1 MSPAR
6 RTHARRTALAIASG
20 CLVALAVAVVT
31 ADPAR
36 DPFPQTLPRA
46 AHPSGPVLFRD
57 DFTDTTLS
65 VWTKDRGGVWSVH
78 HGLLRAELPN
88 ARQQHSFL
96 YAGSEEWRDY
106 AVDLDVCMIRGV
118 DKGVVVRVQGDDGIG
133 VDLRGPGYQDV
144 ILQHREWPMGKARAT
159 NANTVWQHLRVEV
172 LGNRYRVFVNGDLA
186 LEATDKKHRR
196 TNGRI
201 ALSAYTGGNGEC
213 LVYYDHVVVTAL
225 AGEVGAMTGGA
236 PGGTGR

>member
-1 MSPAR
+1 MSPDR
-6 RTHARRTALAIASG
+6 RTHARRTTLAIASG

-36 DPFPQTLPRA
+36 DPLPQTQPHMTRPR
-46 AHPSGPVLFRD
+46 GPVLFRD
-57 DFTDTTLS
+57 DFSDTTLS
-65 VWTKDRGGVWSVH
+65 AWTRDRAGVWSVR

-106 AVDLDVCMIRGV
+106 AVDLDMCMIRGV
-118 DKGVVVRVQGDDGIG
+118 DKGVAVRVQGDDGIG

-144 ILQHREWPMGKARAT
+144 IIQHREWPMGKARAT

-172 LGNRYRVFVNGDLA
+172 VGNRYRVFVNGDLV
-186 LEATDKKHRR
+186 LEATDKKHHRM
-196 TNGRI
+196 NGRI
-201 ALSAYTGGNGEC
+201 ALSAYTGGSGEC

-225 AGEVGAMTGGA
+225 TSPMGAMTGVGV
-236 PGGTGR
+236 GGSAR

>member
-1 MSPAR
+1 MSPDR
-6 RTHARRTALAIASG
+6 RSHARRTALAVASG
-20 CLVALAVAVVT
+20 CLVAWAVAVVT

-46 AHPSGPVLFRD
+46 SRPGGPVLFRD
-57 DFTDTTLS
+57 DFADTTLS
-65 VWTKDRGGVWSVH
+65 SWTRDRAGVWSVR

-96 YAGSEEWRDY
+96 YAGSEDWRDY
-106 AVDLDVCMIRGV
+106 AVDLDMCMIRGV
-118 DKGVVVRVQGDDGIG
+118 DKGVAVRVQGEDGIG

-144 ILQHREWPMGKARAT
+144 IIQHREWPMGRARAT

-172 LGNRYRVFVNGDLA
+172 VGNRYRVYVNGDLV
-186 LEATDKKHRR
+186 LEATDKKHHRM
-196 TNGRI
+196 NGRI
-201 ALSAYTGGNGEC
+201 ALSAYTGGSGEC

-225 AGEVGAMTGGA
+225 PGQVGVMTGGV
-236 PGGTGR
+236 GGSGR